1 MNDYSDDNINNMVND
16 EMENMRP
23 GINVHNDDSVLIPTQ
38 IIDVDQNNLV
48 INESIENVDLSVDAN
63 RLSW

>member
-23 GINVHNDDSVLIPTQ
+23 GINVHNDSVLIPTQ

-48 INESIENVDLSVDAN
+48 ISESTENVDLSVDAN